1 MIQLTPEHTIFP
13 PRAPDAPSLWWWR
26 TWLSLVVIILLR
38 RYWWQFHYNT
48 NKKIQIWE
56 EATHEPYTYDNRI
69 EDLQTISTSIR
80 TPDQKARAILV
91 HMFRYYWIQTHEEL
105 IPSLTPEEL
114 LNITE
119 IKPLLPF
126 FQELYVIIYSGK
138 KITHATIKTF
148 TTNLTWTLSWT

>member
-26 TWLSLVVIILLR
+26 TLVSLVVIICLR

-48 NKKIQIWE
+48 NKKIEIRE
-56 EATHEPYTYDNRI
+56 ETTHEPYTYDNRI

-91 HMFRYYWIQTHEEL
+91 HMFRWYGIQTHEEL

-114 LNITE
+114 LNIPE

-138 KITHATIKTF
+138 KITHTTIKTF